1 MKYCYYLLQGDKP
14 DKVYFIVEGNITV
27 IKEISIAVR
36 NRCGDVCTVNAIG
49 LMIAPFSMDA
59 LYYLFYSNP
68 CCFLS
73 TDRWPKSKSEW
84 DVATKKSIKNHVVC
98 DLSKGDYFGEY
109 AILSNKNRSATARAR
124 TK

>member
-1 MKYCYYLLQGDKP
+1 MTVMPGEYIFRQVRGSASCIYTSGGLMKYCYYLLQGDKP
-14 DKVYFIVEGNITV
+14 DKVYFIVEGNITI

-68 CCFLS
+68 CCFCRLTGGQRVNQS
-73 TDRWPKSKSEW
+73 GT
-84 DVATKKSIKNHVVC
+84 
-98 DLSKGDYFGEY
+98 
-109 AILSNKNRSATARAR
+109 
-124 TK
+124 